1 MRKKNV
7 AFLLDHGFW
16 LFLYVLPLLIY
27 LIQLGSF
34 NSNLIPITDLGV
46 FLDSNFNCS
55 NSPVYSLLVSCFAN
69 TNTIELFNST
79 SGIIILKY
87 LSYYVSIQ
95 CMHFVIDLITFL
107 PNLVANK
114 MNGSVLKGVE

>member
-1 MRKKNV
+1 MRKRNV

-16 LFLYVLPLLIY
+16 MFLYLLPILIF

-34 NSNLIPITDLGV
+34 NSNITPVTDFGL
-46 FLDSNFNCS
+46 FLDSTFNC
-55 NSPVYSLLVSCFAN
+55 NTSPVYSLLVSAFADSD
-69 TNTIELFNST
+69 TIQLFNSST
-79 SGIIILKY
+79 GLTILKY

-107 PNLVANK
+107 PNLVMNK